1 MLTALTVSAFA
12 HREPGILTTIEW
24 NNSIE
29 RTEIIHRIHT
39 HDAELGVAMVDNL
52 PLLSVGNTE
61 GMARIALYVENHFS
75 ILSEEGSLDIEL
87 VGAELIGD
95 YIFVYQ
101 EWIDPLSTN
110 IFIKNEILREIYPL
124 QINQVNII
132 SGSNIRTLIF
142 TENET
147 LLPYLD

>member
-101 EWIDPLSTN
+101 EWIDPLPTN

-132 SGSNIRTLIF
+132 SEGNIRTLTF
-142 TENET
+142 TEKEIV
-147 LLPYLD
+147 LPYLE

>member
-1 MLTALTVSAFA
+1 MVMVSAFA

-75 ILSEEGSLDIEL
+75 ILIEESSLDIEL

-101 EWIDPLSTN
+101 EWRDPLSTN

-132 SGSNIRTLIF
+132 SEGNIRTLTF
-142 TENET
+142 TEKEIV
-147 LLPYLD
+147 LPYLE

>member
-1 MLTALTVSAFA
+1 LLTALTVSAFA

-75 ILSEEGSLDIEL
+75 ILSEESSLDIEL

-132 SGSNIRTLIF
+132 SEGNIRTLTF
-142 TENET
+142 TEKEIV
-147 LLPYLD
+147 LPYLE

>member
-132 SGSNIRTLIF
+132 SEGNIRTLTF
-142 TENET
+142 TEKEIV
-147 LLPYLD
+147 LPYLE

>member
-75 ILSEEGSLDIEL
+75 ILSEESSLDIEL

-101 EWIDPLSTN
+101 EWRNPLSTN

-132 SGSNIRTLIF
+132 SEGNIRTLTF
-142 TENET
+142 TEKEIV
-147 LLPYLD
+147 LPYLE

>member
-110 IFIKNEILREIYPL
+110 IFTKNEILREIYPL

-132 SGSNIRTLIF
+132 SEGNIRTLTF
-142 TENET
+142 TEKEIV
-147 LLPYLD
+147 LPYLE

>member
-75 ILSEEGSLDIEL
+75 ILSEESSLDIEL

-101 EWIDPLSTN
+101 EWRDPLSTN

-132 SGSNIRTLIF
+132 SEGNIRTLTF
-142 TENET
+142 TEKEIV
-147 LLPYLD
+147 LPYLE

>member
-1 MLTALTVSAFA
+1 LLTALTVSAFA

-132 SGSNIRTLIF
+132 SEGNIRTLTF
-142 TENET
+142 TEKEIV
-147 LLPYLD
+147 LPYLE

>member
-1 MLTALTVSAFA
+1 M
-12 HREPGILTTIEW
+12 TTIEW

-75 ILSEEGSLDIEL
+75 ILNEEGSLDIEL

-132 SGSNIRTLIF
+132 SEGNIRTLTF
-142 TENET
+142 TEKEIV
-147 LLPYLD
+147 LPYLE

>member
-75 ILSEEGSLDIEL
+75 ILSEESSLDIEL

-132 SGSNIRTLIF
+132 SEGNIRTLTF
-142 TENET
+142 TEKEIV
-147 LLPYLD
+147 LPYLE

>member
-1 MLTALTVSAFA
+1 LLAVLTASAFA

-24 NNSIE
+24 NNVIE

-61 GMARIALYVENHFS
+61 GMARIALYVENHFF
-75 ILSEEGSLDIEL
+75 LLNEEGSLKIEL
-87 VGAELIGD
+87 VGAELVGD
-95 YIFVYQ
+95 YIFIYQ
-101 EWIDPLSTN
+101 ESIQPLRTN
-110 IFIKNEILREIYPL
+110 TFIKNEILREIYPL

-132 SGSNIRTLIF
+132 SSGNIRTLTF
-142 TENET
+142 TEKET
-147 LLPYLD
+147 VLPYIE